1 MAHGDTVL
9 PQWVTPVPPV
19 SAELPTY
26 VLEGRLALVQDTP
39 QFTLGCTRQDGTW
52 PSPGQPWGPA
62 GVSLG
67 LEECYPAPTFP
78 HKQRFLGWVAAL
90 CNGLHDQ
97 RVVVNRS
104 FSNCQ
109 PVTSQVSQGLI
120 LGPALFNNFASGVD
134 EGSNPADI
142 C

>member
-1 MAHGDTVL
+1 MHQTGWHLAKPRAALGTRKS
-9 PQWVTPVPPV
+9 VP
-19 SAELPTY
+19 
-26 VLEGRLALVQDTP
+26 
-39 QFTLGCTRQDGTW
+39 
-52 PSPGQPWGPA
+52 
-62 GVSLG
+62 G
-67 LEECYPAPTFP
+67 LRGECYPAPTFP

-104 FSNCQ
+104 FSNRQ
-109 PVTSQVSQGLI
+109 PVTSQVSQGLM
-120 LGPALFNNFASGVD
+120 LGPALFNNFTSGVD